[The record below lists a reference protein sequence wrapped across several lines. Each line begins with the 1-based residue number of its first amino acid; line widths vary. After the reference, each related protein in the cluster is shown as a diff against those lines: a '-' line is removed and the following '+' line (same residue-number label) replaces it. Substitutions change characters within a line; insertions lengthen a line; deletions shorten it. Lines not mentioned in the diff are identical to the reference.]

1 MFFVCLLTC
10 ETQRT
15 ACDPSFSSSTMCC
28 IKLAASASTH
38 SATLPTVTIELRGL
52 GTVTQ
57 ALNLSTQEET
67 EIDGSRS
74 CSRTTRA
81 TQGNLLEKKQKN
93 KIKVSILNYKI
104 EQIVYSAYFE

>member
-81 TQGNLLEKKQKN
+81 TQGNYFFLKKILIIVVNVLWGRKN
-93 KIKVSILNYKI
+93 IRGLKSL
-104 EQIVYSAYFE
+104 A

>member
-1 MFFVCLLTC
+1 VHAF
-10 ETQRT
+10 
-15 ACDPSFSSSTMCC
+15 
-28 IKLAASASTH
+28 
-38 SATLPTVTIELRGL
+38 
-52 GTVTQ
+52 
-57 ALNLSTQEET
+57 NLSTWEAEAGGFLTSKPVWST
-67 EIDGSRS
+67 E